1 MLSRRHLR
9 IKALQDLYAY
19 FINADNN
26 LAVAGKNLL
35 RNIERIYELTIYQ
48 LSFLVEVVKFAEKRL
63 EENKRKFYPTKEDLN
78 PNVKFIENEFIAKLA
93 QNKDYLRR
101 KNAYK
106 INWADQE
113 EMVRRAYIDIRQME
127 VYQQYMADPLQS
139 YEADKNLIVDLFLCY
154 FSENQSLE
162 SYYEDMNVN
171 WVSDIDI
178 ANFCVLKI
186 INGIN
191 VFHDEFHHL
200 PSLYN
205 IEGKEDQ
212 EEDKKFLIRLF
223 HKTILKSKEFEQMIE
238 EKASNWDLNRIALMD
253 IILLKMALAEL
264 VEFPSIP
271 IKVTINECIELA
283 KSYSTPKSRLFINGI
298 LDKMIAEMKI
308 SGKIVKAG
316 RGLIE

>member
-171 WVSDIDI
+171 WVTDIDI